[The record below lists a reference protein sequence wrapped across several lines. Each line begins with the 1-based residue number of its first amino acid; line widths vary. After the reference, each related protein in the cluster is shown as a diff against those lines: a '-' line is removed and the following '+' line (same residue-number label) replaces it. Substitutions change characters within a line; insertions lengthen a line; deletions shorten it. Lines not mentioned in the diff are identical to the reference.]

1 MRKADFP
8 KVVKVG
14 QTRATIYRTPS
25 HGCDSFTVVWYEG
38 AVRKR
43 KAFADITS
51 AEIHANAKVESMAKG
66 EAEILHLSGEDR
78 LSYIR
83 SREAVA
89 EFGLALDTA
98 AFEYRDAKRLLR
110 GGSLLEAAR
119 YYMAQR
125 LHDIP
130 KRTVE
135 QVFDEMLKAKR
146 AEGLSERYVD
156 DLDSRVGKFA
166 NDFDR
171 QIASISGPQIK
182 EWLQGLNVAN
192 RTRNNFRIALQT
204 LFSFAKAQKYLPKDW
219 NEFESVPVWKVKN
232 EAVEIFAPEEMATLL
247 AAADDRMIPFLTIG
261 AFAGLRS
268 AEIERLD
275 WAKVNLTTGY
285 ITVDASIAKTNSR
298 RLVPISDN
306 LKEWLASHAKKHGPV
321 IPLANVPNAINR
333 LVDAT
338 RPAGVD
344 AEGKPHAPAV
354 HWKHNALR
362 HSFCSYRLAEV
373 KNAAQVAL
381 EAGNSPRMIFEHYR
395 ELVTEDEAK
404 EWFGIGPKAPAN
416 VRAMPRVD
424 LQKAL
429 KRTG

>member
-1 MRKADFP
+1 MRKAEFP

-43 KAFADITS
+43 KVFSEITE
-51 AEIHANAKVESMAKG
+51 AEIHATTKVESMAKG

-78 LSYIR
+78 LAYVR

-146 AEGLSERYVD
+146 AEGLSERYVN
-156 DLDSRVGKFA
+156 DLDYRVGKFA
-166 NDFDR
+166 EAFDR
-171 QIASISGPQIK
+171 QITSITGKQIK
-182 EWLQGLNVAN
+182 EWIQGLNVAN

-232 EAVEIFAPEEMATLL
+232 DEVEIFTPEELATLL
-247 AAADDRMIPFLTIG
+247 SVADDRMVPFLTIG

-298 RLVPISDN
+298 RLVPISAN
-306 LKEWLASHAKKHGPV
+306 LKEWLAPRAKKHGPV
-321 IPLANVPNAINR
+321 MTLANVANAINR
-333 LVDAT
+333 LVEAT
-338 RPAGVD
+338 RPDGLD
-344 AEGKPHAPAV
+344 AEGRPHEPAV
-354 HWKHNALR
+354 AWKHNALR

-395 ELVTEDEAK
+395 ELVTEE
-404 EWFGIGPKAPAN
+404 ESTRWFAITPSTAANLSPMGKAGN
-416 VRAMPRVD
+416 VA
-424 LQKAL
+424 
-429 KRTG
+429 